1 MTRSGSL
8 FRLSLVLA
16 AAILAT
22 YFSGLLQ
29 ILTVDSPGGSIGS
42 FYGFPLTWKEN
53 IEFLCSPLY
62 PQACQSPTY
71 STQYDWGI
79 FALDVLF
86 YLAVGYGLLFILTK
100 YRGRKPTGTATQ

>member
-29 ILTVDSPGGSIGS
+29 ILTVNSPGGSIGS

-62 PQACQSPTY
+62 PQACQSPIY
-71 STQYDWGI
+71 VTQYDWAV

-86 YLAVGYGLLFILTK
+86 YTAIGYGVFSIYTK
-100 YRGRKPTGTATQ
+100 YHARKPAGAASQ